1 MKQSSGKD
9 RQPQKG
15 KNRQRRPQAISN
27 RACHAQK
34 KSSDG
39 KNLVGKYSSS
49 KLKAY
54 HGDRDYSGRVR
65 FEMNEN
71 QLRAMVVHAM
81 LTARRG
87 EAGAWRLCVISFCY
101 RPCAPSQYFETR
113 ARPRS

>member
-27 RACHAQK
+27 RAYHAQK

-39 KNLVGKYSSS
+39 KNRVGKYSSS
-49 KLKAY
+49 KPKAY

-65 FEMNEN
+65 FKMNKN
-71 QLRAMVVHAM
+71 QLRAMVAHAM
-81 LTARRG
+81 VTARRG
-87 EAGAWRLCVISFCY
+87 EAGHDVSALSHSATGLVPPVSILK
-101 RPCAPSQYFETR
+101 PV
-113 ARPRS
+113 